1 MLLILSLLVIVLSSL
16 YAGAKRKARILTNK
30 NEELTNIVHLETWGV
45 PSNLYSGIYNRQSG
59 ESKEDVITMV
69 EKQGSV
75 YVEDCMD
82 DAALAFL
89 NSLEV
94 TASNIEE
101 SNEINEYEEAME
113 LYYTNE
119 KFNEAEE
126 QFFEAVRGNLDTV
139 IYENKIEMSED
150 ILLSADDW
158 ELPVKEHEIPL
169 KYRDLAEHSISNEVF
184 GLQTWVCKIIGM
196 EEFFLHITD
205 NSAQTWLNAEIY
217 KGYKQFNVDDIIFVE
232 ICRNKDNTVTLQ
244 SINCLERGSSS
255 DDWKKDQLIQINH
268 IENNEKRD
276 YMAI

>member
-1 MLLILSLLVIVLSSL
+1 MLLILSLLVIVMSSL
-16 YAGAKRKARILTNK
+16 YVGAKRKARILSNK
-30 NEELTNIVHLETWGV
+30 NKELTNVVHLETWGV
-45 PSNLYSGIYNRQSG
+45 PSNLYSGIYNRKSE
-59 ESKEDVITMV
+59 ESKESAIMKV
-69 EKQGSV
+69 EEQDSV

-94 TASNIEE
+94 TVSNIETT
-101 SNEINEYEEAME
+101 NEIEEDMDDFMSEY
-113 LYYTNE
+113 
-119 KFNEAEE
+119 FNVEE
-126 QFFEAVRGNLDTV
+126 QFLEAVRGKLDTE

-158 ELPVKEHEIPL
+158 ELPVKEHELPL
-169 KYRDLAEHSISNEVF
+169 NYRDLAEHSISSEDL

-196 EEFFLHITD
+196 DDFHLHITD

-232 ICRNKDNTVTLQ
+232 ICRNTDNTITLQ
-244 SINCLERGSSS
+244 SINCLERGYS
-255 DDWKKDQLIQINH
+255 
-268 IENNEKRD
+268 NNEMKKEHLNQNNHFEEKDNQD

>member
-1 MLLILSLLVIVLSSL
+1 MLLILSLLIIVLSSL

-30 NEELTNIVHLETWGV
+30 NEELTNVVHLETWGV
-45 PSNLYSGIYNRQSG
+45 PSNLYSGIYNRQAG
-59 ESKEDVITMV
+59 ESKENVITMV

-94 TASNIEE
+94 TASKIEE

-113 LYYTNE
+113 LYYTDEN
-119 KFNEAEE
+119 FNEAEE

-196 EEFFLHITD
+196 EQFFLHITD

-255 DDWKKDQLIQINH
+255 DDWKKEQLIQINH